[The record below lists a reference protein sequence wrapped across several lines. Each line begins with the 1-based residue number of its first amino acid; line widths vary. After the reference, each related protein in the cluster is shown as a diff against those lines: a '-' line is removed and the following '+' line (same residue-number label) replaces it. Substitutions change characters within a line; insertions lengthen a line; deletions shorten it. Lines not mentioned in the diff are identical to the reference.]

1 VAVIT
6 KYLVSV
12 VKIENLLPDLYS
24 VYFRS
29 EKKFQYS
36 PGQFLHITLDDYDP
50 SGQWPDS
57 RCFSIQ
63 TNPSMDF
70 LAISFTVKGDFTKR
84 MSVELKVGK
93 KVWLKLPYGNLFL
106 RNHSLENDVFIA
118 GGTGITPFLSL
129 FTDDSF
135 SFYKKPVLYFGVRK
149 NEYNIFN
156 SELSKACSL
165 NDGFVLN
172 IIDESIQGMLEIKKI
187 FVECGKNSTYFIS
200 GPPKMTG
207 SFRNYLI
214 SQNIQESRIITD
226 DWE

>member
-12 VKIENLLPDLYS
+12 VKIKNLISDLYS
-24 VYFRS
+24 VYFQS

-36 PGQFLHITLDDYDP
+36 SGQFLHLALDDYDP
-50 SGQWPDS
+50 SGPWPDS

-70 LAISFTVKGDFTKR
+70 LAISYTVKGDFTKR
-84 MSVELKVGK
+84 MVAELKVGK
-93 KVWLKLPYGNLFL
+93 KVWLKLPYGDLFL
-106 RNHSLENDVFIA
+106 RNHSMENDVFIA

-135 SFYKKPVLYFGVRK
+135 SSYKKPLLYFGVRN
-149 NEYNIFN
+149 NEYNIFK

-165 NDGFVLN
+165 NNGFVIN
-172 IIDESIQGMLEIKKI
+172 IIDESIQGMLNIKKI
-187 FVECGKNSTYFIS
+187 YDECGSNSTYFLS
-200 GPPKMTG
+200 GPPEMIG
-207 SFRNYLI
+207 SFKNYLI
-214 SQNIQESRIITD
+214 SQNIKESRIFTD